1 MIVCKITSRP
11 TRPITQLGDS
21 KIHLDG
27 PLGDPRLCH
36 ICVCVWHQQ
45 LVNIVEWAHFLNG
58 PMNIDRTTQPS
69 TGGPFGDRKFS
80 LVSYTTIMPY
90 MYSIVA
96 TLGHNYINE
105 YYIPYLHTATMF
117 TVRNRQTRVEYV
129 TVRVVIGEVVW
140 NERHMSVKRLNS
152 QITNCSY
159 CSVCSTACLG
169 HSAYNKQLKAP
180 RYWLFPSVTG
190 VFPSRRQGKRFH
202 VITPSVAPFTNMD

>member
-1 MIVCKITSRP
+1 MVRWE
-11 TRPITQLGDS
+11 TQDLS
-21 KIHLDG
+21 Y
-27 PLGDPRLCH
+27 
-36 ICVCVWHQQ
+36 ICVCVCVTSTIGEYCRMSTFPQ
-45 LVNIVEWAHFLNG
+45 
-58 PMNIDRTTQPS
+58 RTNEYWPDHPTLHWWSVWRPEI
-69 TGGPFGDRKFS
+69 FACF
-80 LVSYTTIMPY
+80 VHYHNA

-96 TLGHNYINE
+96 TLGQNYINE

-140 NERHMSVKRLNS
+140 NERHMSIKRLNS
-152 QITNCSY
+152 QITSNCSY

-180 RYWLFPSVTG
+180 RYWLFPPVTG
-190 VFPSRRQGKRFH
+190 VFPSRRQGERFH